1 MVCKISFLLITLLIL
16 YCMYQNCTME
26 GLDTKQTK
34 QTKQTHKN
42 CEDDPTWFVMDK
54 GGRKHTCS
62 I

>member
-1 MVCKISFLLITLLIL
+1 
-16 YCMYQNCTME
+16 MYQNCTME